1 MVHALVDA
9 GERVV
14 LLDNL
19 ATSFD
24 WAVAQGASLVIGEW
38 EINRAWAWPRHPQS
52 GPAFFALNADL
63 WQSAHSAFDLSRYSR
78 AYLKNAAHVL

>member
-19 ATSFD
+19 ATGFD

-52 GPAFFALNADL
+52 GPAFFCT
-63 WQSAHSAFDLSRYSR
+63 
-78 AYLKNAAHVL
+78 